1 MLKNDKKTLYTQT
14 VDFECERIINQMGWG
29 GKTLRI
35 TPKQSAARH
44 SFLAPMLLYVL
55 VVAIKLTFHF
65 FFTRENDFNK
75 FDIFMSIRRLTIN

>member
-14 VDFECERIINQMGWG
+14 VDFEYERIINQMGWG

-44 SFLAPMLLYVL
+44 SFLAPMLLYVGSGNKANL
-55 VVAIKLTFHF
+55 S

-75 FDIFMSIRRLTIN
+75 FDIFMSFRRLTIN

>member
-14 VDFECERIINQMGWG
+14 VDFEYERIINQMGWG

-44 SFLAPMLLYVL
+44 SFHAPMLLYVGSGNKANL
-55 VVAIKLTFHF
+55 SF

>member
-1 MLKNDKKTLYTQT
+1 MLKNDKKTLYTQP
-14 VDFECERIINQMGWG
+14 VDFEYERIINQMGWG

-44 SFLAPMLLYVL
+44 SFLVPMLLYVGSGNKANL
-55 VVAIKLTFHF
+55 S

-75 FDIFMSIRRLTIN
+75 FDIFMSFRRLTIN